1 MKNKISNL
9 LITGLLSFSA
19 RAFANTDKVGEK
31 LINLKDRQGQV
42 MVITKKTEAKL
53 GRPYTIELR
62 VNCKGSRIAWEAL
75 PVSDSESVCDVKP
88 QSAKLTAD
96 GKNIAIL
103 IRETDAEDFNQQSKV
118 KTPGAMG
125 EMQPKCQKASKEF
138 LFPIESYCTQ

>member
-9 LITGLLSFSA
+9 LVTGLLSLSTQ
-19 RAFANTDKVGEK
+19 AFASTDKVGEK
-31 LINLKDRQGQV
+31 LINLKARPGQIL
-42 MVITKKTEAKL
+42 VITSKNQTKL

-96 GKNIAIL
+96 GKSISIL

-118 KTPGAMG
+118 KTPEVMG
-125 EMQPKCQKASKEF
+125 ELQPKCQKTSKEF
-138 LFPIESYCTQ
+138 LFPIESYCAQ